1 MQKVIIADS
10 SCLILLEK
18 IGELALLHRVFGE
31 IAVTKEV
38 ANEFGEILPDWFNVV
53 EVKNQSFQKMLEAS
67 LGVGESSAIAYAVDI
82 AGCLLIIEDLKG
94 RRMAEK
100 LGITI
105 TGTLGVMVEARLS
118 GVIGSVIPL
127 LEKIRE
133 TDFRLTRELEENI
146 LNKAGEA
153 R

>member
-31 IAVTKEV
+31 IVVTKEV
-38 ANEFGEILPDWFNVV
+38 ANEFGEILPDWFHVV

-67 LGVGESSAIAYAVDI
+67 LGVGESSAIAYPVDL
-82 AGCLLIIEDLKG
+82 AGCLLIIADLKG

-100 LGITI
+100 LGIAI

-146 LNKAGEA
+146 LHKAGEA